1 MHNFFRS
8 FFTGLVLLI
17 TITQCKKE
25 SRENGEEL
33 SNSKKSDFLIE
44 KSYPHN
50 INSFTE
56 GLFVSQNGEI
66 YESTGSPDDIPS
78 TESVYG
84 VLNLKNGS
92 IDVKSKLDKTIFFGE
107 GIAKCKV
114 KIFQLT
120 YKNKIGFVYDASTHI
135 KLDSFNFESNEGW
148 GLTNINDDFLIMS
161 DGTNVLTFFDPED
174 YAIKKKV
181 YVKENGQ
188 PVHFLNEL
196 EYVDG
201 YVFANIYTTNYIVK
215 INAETGDVVKKYDL
229 SELFLKSKQ
238 TYPALMEMNGIAYNS
253 KSKSF
258 LVTGKMWPNIYQI
271 KLID

>member
-107 GIAKCKV
+107 GIAKCKG